1 MAYGSWP
8 SSFTS
13 SSYVAMGSRPLQ
25 IFSTMMVG
33 APIIWD
39 THTTASSGTSSGEMS
54 STSPYFLMASMAM
67 SLPTYGSPPP
77 PAPRTVAPSAMSSI
91 SLMPIFLLMMEWNLS
106 SKML

>member
-39 THTTASSGTSSGEMS
+39 THTTASSGTCLLYTSKHDSDS
-54 STSPYFLMASMAM
+54 STTL
-67 SLPTYGSPPP
+67 
-77 PAPRTVAPSAMSSI
+77 
-91 SLMPIFLLMMEWNLS
+91 
-106 SKML
+106 

>member
-67 SLPTYGSPPP
+67 SLPDVRVAA
-77 PAPRTVAPSAMSSI
+77 PAGAENRRAKRHVLR
-91 SLMPIFLLMMEWNLS
+91 SL
-106 SKML
+106 